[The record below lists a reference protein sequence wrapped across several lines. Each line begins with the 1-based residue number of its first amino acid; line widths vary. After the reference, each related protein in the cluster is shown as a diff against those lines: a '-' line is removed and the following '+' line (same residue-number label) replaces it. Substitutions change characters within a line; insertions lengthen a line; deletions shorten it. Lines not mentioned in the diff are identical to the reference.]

1 MSENRSD
8 REPLIDVEPP
18 VDLRELRSFL
28 AVAEELNFTRAAA
41 RLHVAQ
47 QALSTTIANLER
59 ALDVRL
65 FTRSTRHVAL
75 TSAGE
80 QLVPAAR
87 RILADVADALR
98 AVELAAAGR
107 RGRLIIGV
115 AIAVHNA
122 PPVREPIRQFAERE
136 PDVELQV
143 DGYDHTDP
151 LAGLASGSSQVSF
164 VLGPL
169 TLDGLDSVVVLEEPR
184 HVLLPADH
192 PLAGRPDLHV
202 RDLSGLPW
210 LRVAT
215 PDSDWTRFWFR
226 HPLGEPSTGP
236 EIRSG
241 VEWVPAV
248 ESGRGVGFTLPTLVA
263 DYLPA
268 DIVTVPVVDIEP
280 GSVLLAWPR
289 DAVDPLVDAF
299 VSNVRD
305 SVVRARA
312 ARTPPA

>member
-1 MSENRSD
+1 
-8 REPLIDVEPP
+8 
-18 VDLRELRSFL
+18 
-28 AVAEELNFTRAAA
+28 
-41 RLHVAQ
+41 
-47 QALSTTIANLER
+47 
-59 ALDVRL
+59 
-65 FTRSTRHVAL
+65 
-75 TSAGE
+75 
-80 QLVPAAR
+80 
-87 RILADVADALR
+87 
-98 AVELAAAGR
+98 
-107 RGRLIIGV
+107 
-115 AIAVHNA
+115 
-122 PPVREPIRQFAERE
+122 
-136 PDVELQV
+136 
-143 DGYDHTDP
+143 
-151 LAGLASGSSQVSF
+151 VSF

-192 PLAGRPDLHV
+192 PLAGRRDLHV